1 MNWLCFTP
9 NVRKLAV
16 MKLQMPLL
24 VFTDL
29 DGTLLS
35 HATYQSDAAS
45 PALKR
50 LENIGAG
57 VVMASSKTASEI
69 YVLREDLRLQQW
81 PAIVENGAGLLKPYA
96 KGAMDYSFYAQ
107 LRAKLNKISADLRV
121 LFRGFGDMDVTQV
134 ADRTGLSL
142 SAAALAKERA
152 FSEPGIWLGA
162 PEEKAAFL
170 EALKAQGIFAR
181 QGGRFLTLSFGTTKA
196 DQITQITKDFAPRH
210 TIALGDA
217 PNDIE
222 MLEAADF
229 GVIIANPHCAPLPEL
244 SGEKSGRI
252 IRTTQSG
259 PVAWNA
265 AILAHLKRLNL

>member
-1 MNWLCFTP
+1 
-9 NVRKLAV
+9 
-16 MKLQMPLL
+16 MPLL

-35 HATYQSDAAS
+35 HATYQSDGAN

-50 LENIGAG
+50 LENIGVG

-69 YVLREDLRLQQW
+69 YALREDLRLQQW
-81 PAIVENGAGLLKPYA
+81 PAIVENGAGLLKPHA
-96 KGAMDYSFYAQ
+96 KGALDDTIYAQ
-107 LRAKLNKISADLRV
+107 LRAGLSEISADLRV
-121 LFRGFGDMDVTQV
+121 LFCGFGDMDAAQV
-134 ADRTGLSL
+134 ADKTGLSL

-152 FSEPGIWLGA
+152 FSEPGIWSGT
-162 PEEKAAFL
+162 PQEKAMFL
-170 EALKAQGIFAR
+170 EALKAQGISAR
-181 QGGRFLTLSFGTTKA
+181 EGGRFLTLSFGATKA
-196 DQITQITKDFAPRH
+196 DQLAQITKVLAPRH

-229 GVIIANPHCAPLPEL
+229 GVIIANPHRTPLPEL
-244 SGEKSGRI
+244 DGEKSGKI